1 MAFFTRLAFFFYF
14 TFATV
19 YAGDYKFWI
28 SDVDVVITRSP
39 HKDTLIGAIYVNGT
53 GVTPASVIKLLG
65 DQGGS
70 DPVSFQPDNFA
81 IEFSA
86 PDNADIEISYSLVN
100 KHDAA
105 GADGTKL
112 INAIGTAIGAAGA
125 ATGTSSITSILVA
138 CDGAV
143 VGQSIFLTPTDLQ
156 KLAVSQY
163 TQILTDPGSESR
175 PGCGKNSLYRST
187 ANLVLL
193 NPVLSSASSPL
204 PTSIASS
211 SVQSSSASSSS
222 STSGSVSDPGATSTS
237 TATHTSTSTGSYIP
251 VEYWRYGIL
260 AVLLF
265 LPVWLGYY
273 WSR

>member
-1 MAFFTRLAFFFYF
+1 MTFFTRLAFFFYF

-39 HKDTLIGAIYVNGT
+39 HKDTLLGAIYVNGT

-81 IEFSA
+81 IEFTA

-138 CDGAV
+138 VGNALGALDGLCDGAV
-143 VGQSIFLTPTDLQ
+143 VGQSIFLTPIDLQ
-156 KLAVSQY
+156 KLAPFANIDCFQFSA
-163 TQILTDPGSESR
+163 ILFCFKLFVYFEQCLGPRCDIDIDYYP
-175 PGCGKNSLYRST
+175 SLHEHRVIY
-187 ANLVLL
+187 
-193 NPVLSSASSPL
+193 SS
-204 PTSIASS
+204 
-211 SVQSSSASSSS
+211 
-222 STSGSVSDPGATSTS
+222 
-237 TATHTSTSTGSYIP
+237 
-251 VEYWRYGIL
+251 
-260 AVLLF
+260 
-265 LPVWLGYY
+265 
-273 WSR
+273 